1 MPKLPQ
7 SWLHRHAT
15 LQRTMLRNTAAGRT
29 SLVAPQ
35 PRPLEPLDTAPVPTS
50 GITAAGKLLALG
62 DQTIP
67 SGTTTRVTCLTSD
80 SVAGDFDAV
89 ALAGGG
95 ITVDTAN
102 SRINIDVAGTYHIGG
117 QVIWADDDS
126 VAPIGF
132 RWMLIHHIQPGIDGY
147 IAEDRRPGVVPEGP
161 FSGARTIQSCSG
173 IINCYAGDHIVMDVA
188 QDSGGDLVIG
198 GFIEEMNLWCYGI
211 GVWGG

>member
-1 MPKLPQ
+1 
-7 SWLHRHAT
+7 
-15 LQRTMLRNTAAGRT
+15 MLRNTAGGRT
-29 SLVAPQ
+29 SLVAPR
-35 PRPLEPLDTAPVPTS
+35 PRPIDPLDTAPVTATVA
-50 GITAAGKLLALG
+50 GITAAGKLLANA

-67 SGTTTRVTCLTSD
+67 PGTTTRVTCLTSD
-80 SVAGDFDAV
+80 SVAGDYDAV

-126 VAPIGF
+126 TAPIGY
-132 RWMLIHHIQPGIDGY
+132 RWMLIHHIQTGIDGW
-147 IAEDRRPGVVPEGP
+147 IAEDRRAGVVPEGA
-161 FSGARTIQSCSG
+161 FSGVRTIQSCSG

-188 QDSGGDLVIG
+188 QDSGDDLVIG
-198 GFIEEMNLWCYGI
+198 GFIQEMNLWCYGI